1 MPQAQF
7 EFDPELT
14 AVANAIAQDTLIND
28 QILPIVRVEQESF
41 SYLELPRGEMFT
53 IPETLI
59 GQRGEPNEV
68 TFHGKKQTG
77 SVEGHA
83 LKSVIPTRMQEQAPR
98 YYNPRARAATGT
110 RDLLQLG
117 VEKNM
122 ADVVFD
128 PDNYDANH
136 KETLAGTGQWSHEE
150 SDPIRYML
158 RIFDNLM
165 VRPNVGVI
173 GRQVATELT
182 LHPKIVR
189 AKNGNEGGEGTVNL
203 SFVASQL
210 GLRKLLVG
218 DAWFNAKNLGQD
230 VSFSRVWGKH
240 AAFLH
245 ESNVTFIRGDGAVS
259 ILSWGVTFMWPINGQ
274 RYGTFTWRD
283 PNPGVSGAETVKV
296 STQYT
301 HKVIAP
307 DFGYLFLNAVA

>member
-7 EFDPELT
+7 EYDPQLT
-14 AVANAIAQDTLIND
+14 AVANAIANETLIND
-28 QILPIVRVEQESF
+28 LVLPIVRVDQESF

-59 GQRGEPNEV
+59 GHRGEPNEV
-68 TFHGKKQTG
+68 TFHGKKRSGT
-77 SVEGHA
+77 VEGHA

-98 YYNPRARAATGT
+98 YYDPRARASAGT

-128 PDNYDANH
+128 ADNYSADN
-136 KETLAGTGQWSHEE
+136 KETLSGTGQWSHPD
-150 SDPIRYML
+150 SDPVRTVL
-158 RIFDNLM
+158 RTWDNM
-165 VRPNVGVI
+165 IMRPNVGI
-173 GRQVATELT
+173 LGRQVATELMV
-182 LHPKIVR
+182 HPKIVK
-189 AKNGNEGGEGTVNL
+189 AFNGTEGGEGAVSL
-203 SFVASQL
+203 DFVARQM
-210 GLRKLLVG
+210 GLRRLLVG
-218 DAWFNAKNLGQD
+218 DAWFNTKNLGQD
-230 VSFSRVWGKH
+230 TSFSRVWGKH

-245 ESNVTFIRGDGAVS
+245 ESNVTFVRGDGAVS
-259 ILSWGVTFMWPINGQ
+259 VLSWGVTFMWPINGQ

-296 STQYT
+296 STQYV
-301 HKVIAP
+301 HKVVAP